1 MFHTVGYVLY
11 AVTNTGWVIM
21 ISKFLSGLYIG
32 FELTCSLSYIAES
45 SLDHHAAHMAMGKK
59 QVQSDSIRNRLF
71 ALYNIGVSVGFIL
84 GPGALYCRCGLHM
97 I

>member
-32 FELTCSLSYIAES
+32 FDLTCSLSYIAES
-45 SLDHHAAHMAMGKK
+45 SLDHHAALMVMGKK

-71 ALYNIGVSVGFIL
+71 ALYNIGLSVGFIL
-84 GPGALYCRCGLHM
+84 GPGAL
-97 I
+97 